1 MTRIAILALAGIL
14 LQAQE
19 RQDPSSQTYRFES
32 QVDMVS
38 VPVAV
43 TDKKGNFIKDLTR
56 EDFSVF
62 EDGVRQEIILFA
74 AGRDDSWSELPPQL
88 KEELSG
94 SQVIGL
100 ILDASGSMENEMTLV
115 HRAALK
121 FLSNI
126 PKTEHLF
133 IIDFDEN
140 IRLSEYS
147 SDDQRRIYDRI
158 EEVEAEGWTALY
170 DAVATFLER
179 VYGYSGKKTLVV
191 FSDGVDSRSV
201 LGPGE
206 CVDMVKA
213 SDVTIHSIHFSQDRT
228 RNTSRAHAQGRFLRQ
243 LSDLTGGS
251 YEMARSLESIDE
263 FYDRI
268 IEELFSQYVLGY
280 VSTNSKQEGRYREI
294 KVEVDRKGIKL
305 RARKGYTGPYSEVE
319 TEERR

>member
-1 MTRIAILALAGIL
+1 MTRIAILALAGVL

-19 RQDPSSQTYRFES
+19 QEISSSQTYRFES

-56 EDFSVF
+56 KDFSVF
-62 EDGVRQEIILFA
+62 EDGVQQEITLFA
-74 AGRDDSWSELPPQL
+74 AGLDDSWSELDPEL

-115 HRAALK
+115 HQAALK

-147 SDDQRRIYDRI
+147 SDDQRRIFDRI

-179 VYGYSGKKTLVV
+179 VYGYSGKKTLVI
-191 FSDGVDSRSV
+191 FSDGLDSRSV

-206 CVDMVKA
+206 CVEHGESFRRHHPLHPFFSKPYTKRQSCPCA
-213 SDVTIHSIHFSQDRT
+213 GAISPSI
-228 RNTSRAHAQGRFLRQ
+228 G
-243 LSDLTGGS
+243 
-251 YEMARSLESIDE
+251 
-263 FYDRI
+263 
-268 IEELFSQYVLGY
+268 
-280 VSTNSKQEGRYREI
+280 
-294 KVEVDRKGIKL
+294 
-305 RARKGYTGPYSEVE
+305 
-319 TEERR
+319 